1 MMVLEREKIEVIV
14 CCKKYVFCF
23 IFYVILLVLDNMV
36 FYEIFYRILNR
47 KFEVFLL
54 DLEL

>member
-47 KFEVFLL
+47 KFEIFLL